1 MLSAAPDM
9 FSSFENLFPA
19 FEPGLSP
26 WAVSNDQEP
35 PFVFQAQ
42 EPAWIVTPPP
52 SSHEPESSN
61 SLSGSYKHNQVLTTP
76 DSDSPQ
82 PILNTCK
89 NSSPV
94 SVMDERKHKRMKSN
108 RESARRSRMRKQKHL
123 DNLRNQVNRL
133 KVSNR
138 QTMNRLSLLVHQN
151 QSVRRENEYLRSES
165 AMLRQRL
172 WDIRQVLLVRQLQ
185 QKLNNPSAWPCNNFT
200 SINGGQLQPHSLI
213 T

>member
-1 MLSAAPDM
+1 M
-9 FSSFENLFPA
+9 FSSLENLFEA
-19 FEPGLSP
+19 CEPGLSP
-26 WAVSNDQEP
+26 WLVSNDQEP
-35 PFVFQAQ
+35 PFFFQAH
-42 EPAWIVTPPP
+42 EPAWVVTPPP

-61 SLSGSYKHNQVLTTP
+61 SGSYKHTQVLTTP
-76 DSDSPQ
+76 DTVSPE
-82 PILNTCK
+82 PVLNTSK

-94 SVMDERKHKRMKSN
+94 SVIDERKNKRMKSN

-123 DNLRNQVNRL
+123 DNLRNQANRL

-138 QTMNRLSLLVHQN
+138 QTMNRLSLVVHQN
-151 QSVRRENEYLRSES
+151 QLVRRENEYLRSES
-165 AMLRQRL
+165 DMLRQRL

-185 QKLNNPSAWPCNNFT
+185 QNLNKPSAWPCNNFT